1 MGPDKNKITP
11 NEMIKTISF
20 IKNEIHKHNVIIGD
34 YTYYNRRD
42 KNDFFINHITYQ
54 YDFME
59 DKLII
64 GNFCQIASGVEF
76 VMNGANHCMSRV
88 TTYPFDIMGN
98 GWEKTRPTLD
108 DLPLK
113 GDTIIGNDV
122 WIGQNAVIMPGVKIA
137 DGAIIATNSVVT
149 KNVDSYTIVGGNPAR
164 FIKKRFSENEIEKL
178 LKIKWWNWD
187 IEKINANLEI
197 LCSNDISKILSLK

>member
-11 NEMIKTISF
+11 NEMIRAISF
-20 IKNEIHKHNVIIGD
+20 IKNEINKHNVIIGN

-42 KNDFFINHITYQ
+42 KNDFFINHITHH

-76 VMNGANHCMSRV
+76 VMNGANHCMNRA
-88 TTYPFDIMGN
+88 TTYPFSVMGN
-98 GWEKTRPTLD
+98 GWEKTRPTLNE
-108 DLPLK
+108 LPFK

-137 DGAIIATNSVVT
+137 DGAIIAANSIVT
-149 KNVDSYTIVGGNPAR
+149 KNVEPYAIVGGNPAR
-164 FIKKRFSENEIEKL
+164 FIKKRFSEIEIEKL
-178 LKIKWWNWD
+178 LKIKWWNWN

-197 LCSNDISKILSLK
+197 LCSNDINKLLSLK

>member
-42 KNDFFINHITYQ
+42 KNDFFINHITYH

-122 WIGQNAVIMPGVKIA
+122 WIGQNAVIMPGVKVA